1 MYVLLLSAVTK
12 VSFPGLGI
20 HNLPIDRVAFS
31 IGSFEIYWY
40 SICLILAFFSCV
52 GLAMLQAKKHDLTPD
67 HVIDYALVC
76 IPSALVGARLYYVAF
91 DWDSYKSD
99 LKSILD
105 IRSGGLAVLGGVLGA
120 LIAAYILTKI
130 KKLHYVQVL
139 GALIVYIPLGQAIGR
154 WGNFFNQECF
164 GTTTT
169 LPWGMKSSEVE
180 SYLRLYFPDLDS
192 TMAVHPTFFYEFLA
206 TITIFFILLYVRK
219 YSKHAFESMAVYM
232 ILYGVARFFIE
243 GLRTDSLYIGDTGI
257 RTSQLFSAVLVVS
270 GVIYLVVAYKKNI
283 KRVYI
288 SEELMNKTFLDS
300 NKKVEKVEKAVRE
313 ETNQEV
319 SVSSTTDVSSE
330 TDDNANS
337 EDGN

>member
-1 MYVLLLSAVTK
+1 MNYTE

-20 HNLPIDRVAFS
+20 TENIDQVAFS
-31 IGSFEIYWY
+31 IFGIVVYWY
-40 SICLILAFFSCV
+40 GILIPLGMVLCVVLGMLHSKKNKFSS
-52 GLAMLQAKKHDLTPD
+52 DLVFD
-67 HVIDYALVC
+67 VILVSLPC
-76 IPSALVGARLYYVAF
+76 AIVGARLYYVLSEWEMYSGDLIKIF
-91 DWDSYKSD
+91 DT
-99 LKSILD
+99 
-105 IRSGGLAVLGGVLGA
+105 RSGGLAVYGGILGA
-120 LIAAYILTKI
+120 FIGTLIMCKI
-130 KKLHYVQVL
+130 RKIPFSAVVDFCV
-139 GALIVYIPLGQAIGR
+139 VYIPLGQAIGR

>member
-1 MYVLLLSAVTK
+1 MNYTE

-20 HNLPIDRVAFS
+20 TVNIDQVAFS
-31 IGSFEIYWY
+31 IFGIEIYWY
-40 SICLILAFFSCV
+40 GLLISLGMVLCVVLGMLHSKKNKFSS
-52 GLAMLQAKKHDLTPD
+52 DLVFD
-67 HVIDYALVC
+67 VILVSLPC
-76 IPSALVGARLYYVAF
+76 AIVGARLYYVLSEWEMYSGDLIKIF
-91 DWDSYKSD
+91 DT
-99 LKSILD
+99 
-105 IRSGGLAVLGGVLGA
+105 RSGGLAVYGGILGA
-120 LIAAYILTKI
+120 FIGTLIMCKI
-130 KKLHYVQVL
+130 RKIPFSAVVDFCV
-139 GALIVYIPLGQAIGR
+139 VYIPLGQAIGR

>member
-1 MYVLLLSAVTK
+1 MNYTE

-20 HNLPIDRVAFS
+20 TVNIDQVAFS
-31 IGSFEIYWY
+31 IFGIEVYWY
-40 SICLILAFFSCV
+40 GILISLGMVLCVVLGMLHSKKNKFSS
-52 GLAMLQAKKHDLTPD
+52 DLVFD
-67 HVIDYALVC
+67 VILVSLPC
-76 IPSALVGARLYYVAF
+76 AIVGARLYYVLSKWEMYSGDLIKIF
-91 DWDSYKSD
+91 DT
-99 LKSILD
+99 
-105 IRSGGLAVLGGVLGA
+105 RSGGLAVYGGLLGA
-120 LIAAYILTKI
+120 FIGTLIMCKI
-130 KKLHYVQVL
+130 RKIPFSAVVDFCV
-139 GALIVYIPLGQAIGR
+139 VYIPLGQAIGR

>member
-1 MYVLLLSAVTK
+1 MNYTE

-20 HNLPIDRVAFS
+20 TVNIDQVAFS
-31 IGSFEIYWY
+31 IFGIEVYWY
-40 SICLILAFFSCV
+40 GILISLGMVLCVVLGMLHSKKNKFSS
-52 GLAMLQAKKHDLTPD
+52 DLVFD
-67 HVIDYALVC
+67 VIFVSLPCA
-76 IPSALVGARLYYVAF
+76 IVGARLYYVLSEWEMYSGDLIKIF
-91 DWDSYKSD
+91 DT
-99 LKSILD
+99 
-105 IRSGGLAVLGGVLGA
+105 RSGGLAVYGGILGA
-120 LIAAYILTKI
+120 FIGTLIMCKI
-130 KKLHYVQVL
+130 RKIPFSAVVDFCV
-139 GALIVYIPLGQAIGR
+139 VYIPLGQAIGR

>member
-1 MYVLLLSAVTK
+1 MNYTE

-20 HNLPIDRVAFS
+20 TVNIDQVAFS
-31 IGSFEIYWY
+31 IFGIEVYWY
-40 SICLILAFFSCV
+40 GLLISLGMVLCVVLGMLHSKKNKFSS
-52 GLAMLQAKKHDLTPD
+52 DLVFD
-67 HVIDYALVC
+67 VILVSLPC
-76 IPSALVGARLYYVAF
+76 AIVGARLYYVLSEWEMYSGDLIKIF
-91 DWDSYKSD
+91 DT
-99 LKSILD
+99 
-105 IRSGGLAVLGGVLGA
+105 RSGGLAVYGGILGA
-120 LIAAYILTKI
+120 FIGTLIMCKI
-130 KKLHYVQVL
+130 RKIPFSAVVDFCV
-139 GALIVYIPLGQAIGR
+139 VYIPLGQAIGR

-192 TMAVHPTFFYEFLA
+192 TMAVHPAFFYEFLA